1 MTQNNNNNKEMEGD
15 AVRHSDEDQN
25 RTVESAENRTGE
37 KGEDAQ
43 AARVE
48 RIVGAIARFEARPR
62 RERRWG
68 RR

>member
-1 MTQNNNNNKEMEGD
+1 MSQKAGEMPQ
-15 AVRHSDEDQN
+15 ADEDQN

-43 AARVE
+43 AAQAARAE
-48 RIVGAIARFEARPR
+48 RIVGAIARFEAKPR

>member
-1 MTQNNNNNKEMEGD
+1 MTQNNNNNKEIEAD
-15 AVRHSDEDQN
+15 APRQSNDDHPV
-25 RTVESAENRTGE
+25 AENRTGE